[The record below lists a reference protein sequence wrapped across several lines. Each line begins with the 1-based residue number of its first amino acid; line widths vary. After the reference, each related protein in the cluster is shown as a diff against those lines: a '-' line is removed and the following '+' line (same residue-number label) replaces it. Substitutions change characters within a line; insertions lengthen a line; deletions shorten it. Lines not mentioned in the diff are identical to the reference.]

1 MKTLSKLLL
10 VAFSMLFVVACS
22 KTSDDLLNTDLKSGN
37 LGADKTHET
46 KMVTVPFKADFTVW
60 HAAPTGSGEP
70 CTGENA
76 LFRETM
82 KGEGEITHLGAIK
95 TWMTFCVF
103 SDFSYAFTELGYF
116 VAANGDTLFINI
128 PEGQIIIGG
137 SDLEG
142 YSGYF
147 NDTMYFA
154 GGTGRFDGASGYA
167 LTRAY
172 PVFDNPETP
181 EDEFFTDF
189 FSDGTLTLVKGNK

>member
-1 MKTLSKLLL
+1 MKTFSKLL
-10 VAFSMLFVVACS
+10 FVVFSVLIVMACS
-22 KTSDDLLNTDLKSGN
+22 KSSDDLLNVDLKSGN
-37 LGADKTHET
+37 LGADKIHET
-46 KMVTVPFKADFTVW
+46 KTVTVPFKADFTVW

-70 CTGENA
+70 CDMPNA
-76 LFRETM
+76 IFRETM
-82 KGEGEITHLGAIK
+82 KGSGEITHLGEIT

-116 VAANGDTLFINI
+116 VAANGDSLFINI
-128 PEGQIIIGG
+128 PEGQIIPGG

-154 GGTGRFDGASGYA
+154 GGTGRFEGASGYA
-167 LTRAY
+167 LTNAY
-172 PVFDNPETP
+172 PVFDNSETE

-189 FSDGTLTLVKGNK
+189 FSEGILTLVKGK